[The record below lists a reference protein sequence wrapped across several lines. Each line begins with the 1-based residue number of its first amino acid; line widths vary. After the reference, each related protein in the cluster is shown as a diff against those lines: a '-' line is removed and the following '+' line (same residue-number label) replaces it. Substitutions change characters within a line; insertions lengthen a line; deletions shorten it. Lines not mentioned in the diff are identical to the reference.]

1 MRNFILVAI
10 LVATAG
16 TAVAQTM
23 GPHTG
28 PICPGPGTIYVKPTP
43 ACGATTLHGGFFK
56 PGRFQRIYQSTSSG
70 CIPREVFLGCV

>member
-1 MRNFILVAI
+1 MQNIILVA
-10 LVATAG
+10 LFTAISS

-28 PICPGPGTIYVKPTP
+28 PICPDPGAVYIMPTP

-56 PGRFQRIYQSTSSG
+56 PGRFQRIYQSTGSG